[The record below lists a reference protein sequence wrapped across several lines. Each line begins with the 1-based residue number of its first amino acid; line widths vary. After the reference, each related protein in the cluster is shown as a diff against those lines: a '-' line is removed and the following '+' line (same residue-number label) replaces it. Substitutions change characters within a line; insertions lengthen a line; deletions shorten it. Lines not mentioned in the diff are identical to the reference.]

1 MELRPEEITKLIREQ
16 IKNYENR
23 LETSETGIVILV
35 GDGIA
40 RVSGLDQCVSGELI
54 EFPNG
59 SYGMAQNLEE
69 ETVSVIILGTD
80 AGIKEGDVAIDA
92 KEYHAIES
100 NAPGIIERQHVDTPL
115 QTGIKAI
122 DSMIP
127 IGRGQRELII
137 GDRQTGKTTIAT
149 DTILNQKGKNVICI
163 YVAIG
168 QKRSTVAQ
176 VVQKHG
182 SGAWI
187 ICLSLMSVGKA
198 VWSVTRVC

>member
-80 AGIKEGDVAIDA
+80 AGIKEGDVVKRTGRVVSVPVGESLIGRVVNALGEPIDGKGPIDA
-92 KEYHAIES
+92 KDSTLI
-100 NAPGIIERQHVDTPL
+100 PLCRQVSRRLTP
-115 QTGIKAI
+115 
-122 DSMIP
+122 
-127 IGRGQRELII
+127 
-137 GDRQTGKTTIAT
+137 
-149 DTILNQKGKNVICI
+149 
-163 YVAIG
+163 
-168 QKRSTVAQ
+168 
-176 VVQKHG
+176 
-182 SGAWI
+182 
-187 ICLSLMSVGKA
+187 
-198 VWSVTRVC
+198 